1 MRKLLGLGLALA
13 SSLACSEDGADPRG
27 AAGTGGQ
34 VGLAGTGG
42 AGGGAVAGSGG
53 SAAGTGGSGGGVA
66 RELNLGGPL
75 QLVAGTGEV
84 PYAIGDNP
92 YGIRGGAFL
101 ARSALGNTI
110 EVGDTPGEICISGV
124 LEEVPNGNYGQYWG
138 VEIGFNLNQLP
149 ATTPGAATDAGADA
163 AAPSSD
169 AGADAAA
176 PGGDASAPAPDQ
188 AGPWLPG
195 QVIGFSY
202 VIEGPTINLVRFKAL
217 PNGYDSALES
227 SVYCKTVAA
236 TSGVA
241 ESSLFGEMTQYC
253 WSDGN
258 PVLPIG
264 GGLDNI
270 SWQLPADVAPAG
282 LRPFDWCLKELRP
295 ILAK

>member
-1 MRKLLGLGLALA
+1 
-13 SSLACSEDGADPRG
+13 
-27 AAGTGGQ
+27 
-34 VGLAGTGG
+34 
-42 AGGGAVAGSGG
+42 
-53 SAAGTGGSGGGVA
+53 
-66 RELNLGGPL
+66 
-75 QLVAGTGEV
+75 V
-84 PYAIGDNP
+84 PYAIGENP

-110 EVGDTPGEICISGV
+110 EIADTPGEICISGL

-149 ATTPGAATDAGADA
+149 AAAAATDAGADA
-163 AAPSSD
+163 AAPSGD

-176 PGGDASAPAPDQ
+176 PEGDAGAVPPDQ

-258 PVLPIG
+258 PVLPLNR
-264 GGLDNI
+264 GLDNI